1 LIGRALS
8 RAAWAIAVVWA
19 VVTIA
24 FFVNEVVPSDP
35 ARMVAGPQARPAEVA
50 RIREQLGLDRPVAV
64 RYAIFVTR
72 LVHFGRSD
80 IDAKDPQ
87 HATCAAF
94 GPVHV
99 DLGRSYVQR
108 RPVVTILAERLPRSA
123 TLAAAAVVVQ
133 MTIGTALGLF
143 AAARRRT
150 AWDAATIAATLIGAS
165 VPTFLTGLLLQYVL
179 AYRLRWLPFDGYGK
193 TTLEQATALVLPALT
208 LGLFGAAF
216 ATRLVR
222 DEVSAA
228 LSLDHARTARAKGA
242 SRLGVLVRHGLRNAL
257 APIVTVAGIDFGALV
272 GGAIVVETLFRW
284 PGLGVV
290 SVAALLDRDGPLVMG
305 TVLVTSV
312 GVVVANLV
320 VDLAYVWL
328 DPRVRA

>member
-1 LIGRALS
+1 MIRRALS
-8 RAAWAIAVVWA
+8 RMAWALAVVWA
-19 VVTIA
+19 VVTIT
-24 FFVNEVVPSDP
+24 FFVNEVIPSDP
-35 ARMVAGPQARPAEVA
+35 ARMVAGPQARPQEVA
-50 RIREQLGLDRPVAV
+50 RIREQLGLDRPVAA
-64 RYAIFVTR
+64 RYAIFAVR
-72 LVHFGRSD
+72 LVHFGTSE
-80 IDAKDPQ
+80 IDPKDPK

-123 TLAAAAVVVQ
+123 LLAAAAVAVQ
-133 MTIGTALGLF
+133 MILGVAFGLF
-143 AAARRRT
+143 AAARRET
-150 AWDAATIAATLIGAS
+150 VWDMATVAATLVGAS
-165 VPTFLTGLLLQYVL
+165 IPTFLTGLALQYVF

-193 TTLEQATALVLPALT
+193 TTGAQVTALVLPAVT

-228 LSLDHARTARAKGA
+228 LALDHARTARAKGA

-257 APIVTVAGIDFGALV
+257 APVVTVAGIDFGQLV

-284 PGLGVV
+284 PGLGLV
-290 SVAALLDRDGPLVMG
+290 SVSALLDRDGPLIMG
-305 TVLVTSV
+305 TVLVTSIA
-312 GVVVANLV
+312 VVVANLV
-320 VDLAYVWL
+320 VDLGYVWL
-328 DPRVRA
+328 DPRVRV

>member
-1 LIGRALS
+1 VIRRALL
-8 RAAWAIAVVWA
+8 RAAWAVAVVWA
-19 VVTIA
+19 VVSIA
-24 FFVNEVVPSDP
+24 FFVNEVIPSDP

-50 RIREQLGLDRPVAV
+50 RIREQLGLDRPVVA
-64 RYAIFVTR
+64 RYGLFVSR
-72 LVHFGRSD
+72 LVHLGSST
-80 IDAKDPQ
+80 IDPKDPQ

-108 RPVVTILAERLPRSA
+108 RPVVTILGERLPRSA
-123 TLAAAAVVVQ
+123 ALAAAAVVVQ
-133 MTIGTALGLF
+133 MTIGIALGLF
-143 AAARRRT
+143 AASKRRT
-150 AWDAATIAATLIGAS
+150 VWDGATVAATLIGAS

-179 AYRLRWLPFDGYGK
+179 AYRLRWLPFSGYGK
-193 TTLEQATALVLPALT
+193 TTFEQATALVLPALT

-228 LSLDHARTARAKGA
+228 LALDHARTARAKGA
-242 SRLGVLVRHGLRNAL
+242 SRLGVLIRHGLRNAL
-257 APIVTVAGIDFGALV
+257 APVVTVAGIDFGALI

-284 PGLGVV
+284 PGLGMV

-305 TVLVTSV
+305 TVLVTSI
-312 GVVVANLV
+312 GVVLANLV